1 MRGQTKPLD
10 RLLVRLK
17 LKQPGGSLTREQ
29 ILHIWPVRNPAL
41 KTYFSEDGLVTFE
54 LPRRKDWMGK
64 LLGFLFSVPEAKPVQ
79 LDEVGTFVWNL
90 CDGDHTVGDIVAA
103 LTVEYKLNRREA
115 EVSLTQYLQQLA
127 KRGIIAFA
135 IPREIAEAAGL
146 QGALYSPE
154 TAPPSDEAAL
164 PPEANETETQDVER
178 AHAVALDTPPSA
190 SMEDSAREAKAVEE
204 AVAELEAATP
214 ICEATETQ
222 KAAEDTQNLPPTFSE
237 APSNNQA
244 ATNNKLPAEA
254 DDA

>member
-1 MRGQTKPLD
+1 MRGQIKSLD

-17 LKQPGGSLTREQ
+17 LKQPGGGLTREQ

-64 LLGFLFSVPEAKPVQ
+64 LLGFLFSVPESKPVQ

-103 LTVEYKLNRREA
+103 LTAEYKLNRREA

-146 QGALYSPE
+146 QGALYAPE

-164 PPEANETETQDVER
+164 SPEANATEKQSAER
-178 AHAVALDTPPSA
+178 ENAVVVDAPPSA
-190 SMEDSAREAKAVEE
+190 PTEEFSSDGKAVEE
-204 AVAELEAATP
+204 AVAEREAAAP
-214 ICEATETQ
+214 ICEAIEAQ
-222 KAAEDTQNLPPTFSE
+222 QAAEDTQNLPAISSE
-237 APSNNQA
+237 ASSKNQA
-244 ATNNKLPAEA
+244 LTNNKLPAEA

>member
-1 MRGQTKPLD
+1 MRGQTKPLE

-17 LKQPGGSLTREQ
+17 LKQPGGGLTREQ

-64 LLGFLFSVPEAKPVQ
+64 LLGFLFSVPESKPVQ

-90 CDGDHTVGDIVAA
+90 CDGDHTVGEIVAA
-103 LTVEYKLNRREA
+103 LTAEYKLNRREA

-146 QGALYSPE
+146 QGALYAPE
-154 TAPPSDEAAL
+154 TAPPSDEAVS
-164 PPEANETETQDVER
+164 PPEANEEETQPANRTE
-178 AHAVALDTPPSA
+178 AVALNAPPA
-190 SMEDSAREAKAVEE
+190 APAEKFTLGDKAIEE
-204 AVAELEAATP
+204 AVAGIEPAAP
-214 ICEATETQ
+214 IGVANDTKTAE
-222 KAAEDTQNLPPTFSE
+222 EDTQSLSPTSSE
-237 APSNNQA
+237 APPNNLA
-244 ATNNKLPAEA
+244 VTDNHLPAEA
-254 DDA
+254 EDA